1 MAAGRDDNDVYP
13 QQGIRI
19 DLYVHFDHSETAK
32 GEFGM
37 SQCADVMPTG
47 VPLLNVVSCI
57 ELRWDAPFEVVL
69 RTELL
74 YYKIGNFICM
84 LINMII

>member
-1 MAAGRDDNDVYP
+1 MTAGRNDNDVYP

-19 DLYVHFDHSETAK
+19 YLYVQFDHSETVK
-32 GEFGM
+32 GAFGM
-37 SQCADVMPTG
+37 PQCADVMPTG
-47 VPLLNVVSCI
+47 VPLLNVV
-57 ELRWDAPFEVVL
+57 DVPFEVVF

-74 YYKIGNFICM
+74 YYKIGNYICI